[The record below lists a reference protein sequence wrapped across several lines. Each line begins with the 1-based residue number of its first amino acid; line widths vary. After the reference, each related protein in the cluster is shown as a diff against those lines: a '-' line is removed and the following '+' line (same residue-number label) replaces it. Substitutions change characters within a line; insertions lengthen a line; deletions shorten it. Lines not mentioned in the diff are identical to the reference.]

1 MEKTGICVNNSD
13 IIGADMD
20 HCKGL
25 FADGM
30 EYWTPSGERFFLNS
44 KASLKIFTL
53 ECSLSTKIV
62 NI

>member
-1 MEKTGICVNNSD
+1 MEKTGRCVNNSD

-30 EYWTPSGERFFLNS
+30 EYWTPSGEFLFFNCKS
-44 KASLKIFTL
+44 KLENFTL
-53 ECSLSTKIV
+53 DCSSEFKV
-62 NI
+62 